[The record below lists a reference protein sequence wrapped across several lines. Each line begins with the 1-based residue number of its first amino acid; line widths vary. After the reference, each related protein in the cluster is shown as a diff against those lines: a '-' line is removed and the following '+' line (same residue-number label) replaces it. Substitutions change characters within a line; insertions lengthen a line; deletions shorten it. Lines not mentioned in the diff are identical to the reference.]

1 MRELTDAEIE
11 AMTPEQKAE
20 YARTVAAAKYRNP
33 ALEREG
39 DGGNKTVL
47 WAVGGTALLVLVV
60 GVSWAMQ
67 QQTSAEFDKT
77 RERIAEQNSFK
88 NTYNAPNGANRK

>member
-11 AMTPEQKAE
+11 AMTPAEKAE
-20 YARTVAAAKYRNP
+20 YARLRAAGKYHNP
-33 ALEREG
+33 ALDREG

-47 WAVGGTALLVLVV
+47 WAVGITALLVLVV

-67 QQTSAEFDKT
+67 QQTAAEFDKT
-77 RERIAEQNSFK
+77 RERIAERNSFK
-88 NTYNAPNGANRK
+88 NTHNAPNGANRK